1 MSNMNILIETHK
13 NFNFILPVFLWQ
25 ILGEMAGEVASIFEW
40 HSAFFLNGKHFNIWK
55 KGFKILT

>member
-25 ILGEMAGEVASIFEW
+25 ILGEMAGEVASIFE
-40 HSAFFLNGKHFNIWK
+40 
-55 KGFKILT
+55 